1 MFCSIK
7 QEFKFKSASKEQ
19 RYDSLNI
26 KEVKLL
32 RLLLRIIFKGT
43 VSVVNWLNSFTGM
56 KAFSVIVYPEMTHD
70 TLQIF
75 PLKTIFNMPLW
86 IPLNNTCL
94 KMIFTGKMNYIN
106 LIFLSW
112 IVTFWALFDN
122 VTLINLITQISS
134 IIIVLN
140 KTFKDSLGHI
150 HI

>member
-7 QEFKFKSASKEQ
+7 QEFKFKSASKWQ
-19 RYDSLNI
+19 KYDSLNI

-32 RLLLRIIFKGT
+32 LSRITFKGT

-56 KAFSVIVYPEMTHD
+56 KAFRVIVYPKMTHD

-112 IVTFWALFDN
+112 IVTFWALFDSHQLDN
-122 VTLINLITQISS
+122 EQMSS

-140 KTFKDSLGHI
+140 KTM
-150 HI
+150 